1 MSGLTRA
8 PETLPF
14 SEQVV
19 ALVSTIPTGRA
30 LSYGDVAALLGSRAS
45 RAVGRVMRDSGA
57 DLPWWRVVS
66 STGSLPAELEERA
79 RLHYKRERTP
89 MRANGTVDLVAAR
102 WRPET
107 AAVAAPVAER

>member
-1 MSGLTRA
+1 MSGVTRDLEA
-8 PETLPF
+8 LPF
-14 SEQVV
+14 SEQVF
-19 ALVSTIPTGRA
+19 ALVSMIPTGRA

-79 RLHYKRERTP
+79 RLHYKREQTP
-89 MRANGTVDLVAAR
+89 MRANGTVDLAAAR
-102 WRPET
+102 WLP
-107 AAVAAPVAER
+107 